1 MGKSA
6 YEETTL
12 QLEEVRRENKTLS
25 NKKKTRIS
33 DARWSSLKKKL
44 RLTAALL
51 KKMRSLLWLGRTKLR
66 LWTQC
71 KLHWKLKPRA
81 RLKLS
86 ECRRSC
92 KLMLLILDLHLSMPL
107 QEMQKPKI
115 LSRSISFKL
124 EMPRQRLM
132 KNLLPNLL
140 LLMQRLL
147 LIERLLLCR
156 MHLRRAVLSSRL
168 LIARDALQN
177 RSLPTLMRPLLI
189 LEMSTSLLLLLRGN
203 WKLNSTNLEL
213 IWMK

>member
-25 NKKKTRIS
+25 NKKKTRFS
-33 DARWSSLKKKL
+33 DARWSFLKLKL

-51 KKMRSLLWLGRTKLR
+51 KKMKSLLWLGRTKQR
-66 LWTQC
+66 LLTQC
-71 KLHWKLKPRA
+71 KQHWKLKPRA

-132 KNLLPNLL
+132 KNLLQNLL
-140 LLMQRLL
+140 LLMQ
-147 LIERLLLCR
+147 RLLLCR
-156 MHLRRAVLSSRL
+156 MHLRRAVPSLRL

-189 LEMSTSLLLLLRGN
+189 LEMSTSLLPLLRGN

>member
-12 QLEEVRRENKTLS
+12 QLEEVRRENRQLL
-25 NKKKTRIS
+25 NKKRTRFS
-33 DARWSSLKKKL
+33 DARWSFLKLKL

-51 KKMRSLLWLGRTKLR
+51 KKMKSLLWLGRTKQR
-66 LWTQC
+66 LLTQC
-71 KLHWKLKPRA
+71 KLHWKLKQRA

-86 ECRRSC
+86 ECKRSC

-115 LSRSISFKL
+115 LSRSINFKL

-156 MHLRRAVLSSRL
+156 MHLRRAVPSLRL

-189 LEMSTSLLLLLRGN
+189 SEMSTSLLLLLRGN

>member
-12 QLEEVRRENKTLS
+12 QLEEVRRENKTLL
-25 NKKKTRIS
+25 NKKRTRFS
-33 DARWSSLKKKL
+33 DARWSFLKLKL

-51 KKMRSLLWLGRTKLR
+51 KKMKSLLWLGRTKQR
-66 LWTQC
+66 LLTQC
-71 KLHWKLKPRA
+71 KQHWKLKPRA

-92 KLMLLILDLHLSMPL
+92 KLMLLILDLHLSMRL

-156 MHLRRAVLSSRL
+156 MHLRRAVLSLRL

-177 RSLPTLMRPLLI
+177 RSLPTPMRPLLI
-189 LEMSTSLLLLLRGN
+189 LEMSTSLLLLPRGN

-213 IWMK
+213 ISMK